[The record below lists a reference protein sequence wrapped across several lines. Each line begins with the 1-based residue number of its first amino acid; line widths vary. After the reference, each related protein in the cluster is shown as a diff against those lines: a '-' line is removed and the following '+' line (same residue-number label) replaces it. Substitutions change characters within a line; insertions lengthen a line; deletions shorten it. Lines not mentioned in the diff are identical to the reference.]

1 MNAIEIEKQRKLDYA
16 LTFGSD
22 QGRNV
27 LADLANR
34 FNMFAAHTIGD
45 PIILAYEEGQRSVV
59 LEIIKAAATDFEDR
73 KRQILEELK
82 HGR

>member
-1 MNAIEIEKQRKLDYA
+1 MTIEKQRKLDYGM
-16 LTFGSD
+16 TFGSD
-22 QGRNV
+22 QGKNV

-34 FNMFAAHTIGD
+34 FNLFSPHTISD
-45 PIILAYEEGQRSVV
+45 PMVMAYEEGQRSVV
-59 LEIIKAAATDFEDR
+59 LYIIETAATNYDDR